1 MKINIAVEV
10 DWLGEDGNI
19 DEEMQKSIINGVK
32 NSIGRQC
39 LDRVE
44 KKASEAIDKAIKDA
58 VAAAT
63 ESVGNKVSE
72 FVENWM
78 KTEVVLTDKY
88 GDVTEK
94 GSIRDLVKKQFDG
107 LMNDFVNSE
116 GKIVGRNGYGAQ
128 MSVVKFLTGQAVT
141 EVVAAELVGYKK
153 DIDNKIKAEI
163 NNGIKNNVSDLFAQM
178 VVNTAQQRHAEM
190 RAIEATN

>member
-1 MKINIAVEV
+1 MKINIALEV
-10 DWLGEDGNI
+10 DWLEEGGTI
-19 DEEMQKSIINGVK
+19 DEQMQSSIINGVK

-39 LDRVE
+39 LERVE
-44 KKASEAIDKAIKDA
+44 KKASEAIDKAISDA

-72 FVENWM
+72 FVESWM

-88 GDVTEK
+88 GDVTSK

-116 GKIVGRNGYGAQ
+116 GKSVGKNGYGAR
-128 MSVVKFLTGQAVT
+128 MSVVNFLTGQAVT

-153 DIDNKIKAEI
+153 DIDNKIKTEI

-178 VVNTAQQRHAEM
+178 VVNTAQQRHAEQ
-190 RAIEATN
+190 RAIEAKN